1 MDEVIPIT
9 KNNYPINAEVWQRDQ
24 DLDISKIINSF
35 INGKDIR
42 GNFLKV
48 YGGNQYF
55 ERIL

>member
-42 GNFLKV
+42 GNYLKV
-48 YGGNQYF
+48 LLN
-55 ERIL
+55 